1 MNCGSHHGQCGCCLT
16 YEQALIYFENYVAN
30 ALLCGKLQ
38 GGLNACD
45 SDTVLPAGTSVVTC
59 AQLQD
64 KINELIEKDVI
75 NIPGIQSLEFD
86 GERLTLVDQSG
97 TSFQVDLTGLMDKA
111 VENLQMLADGNLTLT
126 LKDGTTFKIPLQEY
140 LADLVKDASI
150 KSGTL
155 DQDGNLVLTLGD
167 GETITINMDA
177 LKKVYVERDGPIIGD
192 GTEENPL
199 DIDFSRV
206 CWQVIE
212 SMHFTDEGL
221 VIQIANQCDPVV
233 LPLDEILAVLNNK
246 VQVCVDTEQ
255 GVITGNGSEGNCLA
269 IDLAKLVDLLINNQT
284 LINNIAVALN
294 YKVKVAVTQGVT
306 GDGTQANPLNVKLST
321 DSGNLLTLRDN
332 GLYYG
337 TTAAADVTNL
347 YVDPVAGDDSN
358 PGTRVL
364 PLKTLQKALNKVR
377 EDQSNT
383 IHLRAGQEFYFTS
396 LSATGGANRTIQPYG
411 DPYWDGDKYPSD
423 YPSPEVPHF
432 YPEILANLQRPTIRP
447 WCNYSSASHV
457 IYISSMSPINGGQV
471 FIRGCHL
478 DAKPINDVD
487 TGHASIPADYDN
499 TWPRYNTGMIYG
511 NAAGVV
517 MLRGCTFAVPVAP
530 QNSYDYAHKA
540 SNTPDNEVTWWTIID
555 SNAQGDVAAIN
566 LNHCNWPEGGNAR
579 LMGMA
584 AASGRLYNTG
594 WPTNP
599 AAINSRAGYE
609 MIDSNLG
616 TRLLETKAI
625 SGIVRDRDGKPRN
638 ILTNFV
644 L

>member
-1 MNCGSHHGQCGCCLT
+1 MNCGSHHGQWGCGLT
-16 YEQALIYFENYVAN
+16 YEQALIYFENYIAN

-150 KSGTL
+150 KSGML

-364 PLKTLQKALNKVR
+364 PLKTLQTAVNKVR
-377 EDQSNT
+377 ADQSST
-383 IHLRAGQEFYFTS
+383 IHLRAGQEFYFTGI
-396 LSATGGANRTIQPYG
+396 SATGGATRTIQPYG

-423 YPSPEVPHF
+423 YPSPEVPRF

-447 WCNYSSASHV
+447 WCNYNPSKHV
-457 IYISSMSPINGGQV
+457 ISISSMSPINGGQV

-487 TGHASIPADYDN
+487 TGHASIPADYDT

-540 SNTPDNEVTWWTIID
+540 SDTPDNEVTWWTLID

-584 AASGRLYNTG
+584 AASGRLYNTD

-599 AAINSRAGYE
+599 AAINNRAGYE
-609 MIDSNLG
+609 MIPSNLG

-625 SGIVRDRDGKPRN
+625 SGIVRDGDGKPRN

>member
-364 PLKTLQKALNKVR
+364 PLKTLQTALNKVR
-377 EDQSNT
+377 ADQSNT

-396 LSATGGANRTIQPYG
+396 LSATGGATRTIQPYG

-447 WCNYSSASHV
+447 WCNYNSASHV
-457 IYISSMSPINGGQV
+457 IYINYMSPSNGGQV
-471 FIRGCHL
+471 LIRGCHL

>member
-1 MNCGSHHGQCGCCLT
+1 MNCGSHHGQCGCGLT

-364 PLKTLQKALNKVR
+364 PLKTLQTALNKVR
-377 EDQSNT
+377 ADQSNT

-396 LSATGGANRTIQPYG
+396 LSATGGATRTIQPYG

-423 YPSPEVPHF
+423 YPSPEVPYFH
-432 YPEILANLQRPTIRP
+432 PEILANLQRPTIRP
-447 WCNYSSASHV
+447 WCDYNLANHGIS
-457 IYISSMSPINGGQV
+457 ISSMSPINGGQV
-471 FIRGCHL
+471 FISGCHL

-540 SNTPDNEVTWWTIID
+540 SDTPNNEVTWWTIID

-609 MIDSNLG
+609 MIDSNMG

-625 SGIVRDRDGKPRN
+625 SGIVRDSDGKPRN

>member
-447 WCNYSSASHV
+447 WCNYSLASHV

>member
-364 PLKTLQKALNKVR
+364 PLKTLQTALNKVR
-377 EDQSNT
+377 ADQSNT

-396 LSATGGANRTIQPYG
+396 LSATGGATRTIQPYG

-447 WCNYSSASHV
+447 WCNYYSASHV
-457 IYISSMSPINGGQV
+457 IYINYMSPSNGGQV
-471 FIRGCHL
+471 LIRGCHL

>member
-447 WCNYSSASHV
+447 WCNYSLASHV

-540 SNTPDNEVTWWTIID
+540 SDTPDNEVTWWTIID